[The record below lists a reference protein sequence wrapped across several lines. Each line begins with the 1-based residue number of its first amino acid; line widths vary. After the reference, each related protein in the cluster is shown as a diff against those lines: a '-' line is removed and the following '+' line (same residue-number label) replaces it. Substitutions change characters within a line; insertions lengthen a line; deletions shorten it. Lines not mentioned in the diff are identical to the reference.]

1 MPSRRYIVKSSVE
14 ETIDMIKLSQSA
26 STPVFEELR
35 DFGDNKKLATLA
47 YEKYYFRASNRAAL
61 FININNFHGESEVTV
76 ISTGSSDGLLF
87 NIDWGA
93 ANSYLKTVQKALKPV
108 LINEIDLESFPN

>member
-14 ETIDMIKLSQSA
+14 ETMNMIKLSQA
-26 STPVFEELR
+26 TSTPVFEEIR
-35 DFGDNKKLATLA
+35 DFGGGKKLATLA

-61 FININNFHGESEVTV
+61 FININNFHGESEVTA
-76 ISTGSSDGLLF
+76 ISTGSSDGLIF

-93 ANSYLKTVQKALKPV
+93 ANSYIRSVQKALHPV
-108 LINEIDLESFPN
+108 LINEINLKESKE